1 VRAVYRA
8 CVDIHFNK
16 LHIFLHSYELLAIFW
31 AVIYLFSLSNV
42 WKSIAIGVTQHIIID
57 QFTNP
62 IYKRGYFLTYRAF
75 KGFRKDALII
85 KDKGR

>member
-1 VRAVYRA
+1 MRAVYRA